1 MTAPLQFELTLN
13 GARCEG
19 EIDSRSLLVD
29 AVRTLGATGARIGCR
44 TGDCGACTIVVDGR
58 LTKSCLVLAAS
69 AAGSTVFTIEGSTDP
84 VTTTLQQTFIDHKG
98 FQCGFCTSGMI
109 LTAAQALRDKPDL
122 TDDDIRRALSGNLC
136 RCTGYDDIVRAVR
149 AAADRLLEKR
159 GNTAAK
165 A

>member
-13 GARCEG
+13 GVRCEG

-29 AVRTLGATGARIGCR
+29 AVRTLGATGARVGCR
-44 TGDCGACTIVVDGR
+44 TGDCGACTIMVDGR

-69 AAGSTVFTIEGSTDP
+69 ATGSSVVTIEGSTDP
-84 VTTTLQQTFIDHKG
+84 VTVTLQQAFIDHKG

-109 LTAAQALRDKPDL
+109 LTAAQALREAPDL
-122 TDDDIRRALSGNLC
+122 TDTDIRRAISGNLC

-149 AAADRLLEKR
+149 AAADRLLEQR
-159 GNTAAK
+159 GNAAAK
-165 A
+165 T